1 MTRREMLGAAG
12 AASALLSPLL
22 SIRPGFTQSSAKP
35 MRNMGGA
42 PAGFPIRSR
51 AGRGG
56 GKPFDFVE
64 YCHSLGFGVVETRL
78 PPNNPEA
85 IIAFRQ
91 KIEAFNMRVI
101 LDVGYPRDEAG
112 VAAFDASVKAAKEC
126 GAISLHAAMTAR
138 RYEEFNT
145 LDEFKRSNE
154 QNQKSV
160 ALAEPVLRKYQ
171 LRLGI
176 ENHKGWR
183 SAEQAAWL
191 KRVSSEWVSVHF
203 DFGNN
208 VSLCEDPAETLR
220 NLLPYVV
227 ACHIKDMAV
236 EPYEDG
242 FLLSEVP
249 LGEGFLDIKGMVAT
263 LRNKNSNI
271 PLDLEMITRDPL
283 KIPVFTDKYWVTFDD
298 SYSPMPARDLAHI
311 LGIVRKNKP
320 KSPLPR
326 ITGMSPEAQLRLED
340 DNIQKSIDY
349 ARQYLD
355 APA

>member
-1 MTRREMLGAAG
+1 MTRREMLKAAG
-12 AASALLSPLL
+12 AASALLSLK
-22 SIRPGFTQSSAKP
+22 PGLAQPSVKP
-35 MRNMGGA
+35 MPNMGGA

-56 GKPFDFVE
+56 AKPFDFVE

-78 PPNNPEA
+78 PANNPEA
-85 IIAFRQ
+85 IKTFRQ

-126 GAISLHAAMTAR
+126 GAISLHAAMTGR
-138 RYEEFNT
+138 RYEDFNT
-145 LDEFKRSNE
+145 LDEFKRSYE
-154 QNQKSV
+154 QNQNSIT
-160 ALAEPVLRKYQ
+160 LAEPVLRKYRV
-171 LRLGI
+171 RLGI

-191 KRVSSEWVSVHF
+191 KRVGSEWVGVHF

-220 NLLPYVV
+220 NLLPYAF

-249 LGEGFLDIKGMVAT
+249 LGEGFLDIKGMVAA
-263 LRNKNSNI
+263 LRNKDPNI
-271 PLDLEMITRDPL
+271 PFDLEMITRDPL

-298 SYSPMPARDLAHI
+298 SYSPLPGRDLARV
-311 LGIVRKNKP
+311 LEIVRKNKP

-326 ITGMSPEAQLRLED
+326 LTGMTPEAQLKLED
-340 DNIQKSIDY
+340 DNILKSITY
-349 ARQYLD
+349 ARQLL
-355 APA
+355 